1 MYIHILTQKML
12 IVAKYIA
19 VP

>member
-1 MYIHILTQKML
+1 MHAQDMIVT

-19 VP
+19 V